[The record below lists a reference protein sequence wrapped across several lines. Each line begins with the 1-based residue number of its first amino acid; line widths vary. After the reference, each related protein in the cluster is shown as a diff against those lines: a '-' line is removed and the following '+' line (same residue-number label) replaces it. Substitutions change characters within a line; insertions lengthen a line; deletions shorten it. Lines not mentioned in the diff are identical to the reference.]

1 MKKLIVCVKAVPKP
15 ETVKVDPET
24 HTIKRESSELILN
37 PLDRYAL
44 ELAMRVK
51 ESTDAKIIIIS
62 MGPPNAE
69 KALKEAYSYGGD
81 EMILLSDKAFAG
93 SDTLATSYVLA
104 QAVKKLE
111 PFDLLFMGEKSID
124 GETGQVPAETAAFL
138 GILSFKGVLDIKP
151 NGNEWKIIRKRGR
164 FVEEISFS
172 EKAVISVSS
181 DLSYCRPPSLKKILE
196 AQKKQINIWSAKE
209 IEADPK
215 YLGLSGSPTQVEG
228 VISKEL
234 TQKGVILEGDPVFL
248 AKKLLEA
255 LKEREILK

>member
-111 PFDLLFMGEKSID
+111 PFDLLFMGEESID

-138 GILSFKGVLDIKP
+138 GILSFKGVLDIKT
-151 NGNEWKIIRKRGR
+151 NENII
-164 FVEEISFS
+164 I
-172 EKAVISVSS
+172 
-181 DLSYCRPPSLKKILE
+181 
-196 AQKKQINIWSAKE
+196 
-209 IEADPK
+209 
-215 YLGLSGSPTQVEG
+215 
-228 VISKEL
+228 
-234 TQKGVILEGDPVFL
+234 
-248 AKKLLEA
+248 
-255 LKEREILK
+255 